1 MAAAMAEN
9 EKCIGGFV
17 GVLCVVLR
25 GTAENN
31 LVGTI
36 NDTIF

>member
-1 MAAAMAEN
+1 MAAAIMAEN

-25 GTAENN
+25 GRWA
-31 LVGTI
+31 
-36 NDTIF
+36 